1 MRVIGVQ
8 QKFIMDIFKETSYQ
22 VQTGYKIW
30 ESKESD
36 TLLSEVDGE
45 VFTYLWTDETT
56 SNAITRGM
64 LFFSSFASMILM
76 V

>member
-45 VFTYLWTDETT
+45 VFTYLWTDEST
-56 SNAITRGM
+56 SNAIARGM
-64 LFFSSFASMILM
+64 LFFSAFASMILM